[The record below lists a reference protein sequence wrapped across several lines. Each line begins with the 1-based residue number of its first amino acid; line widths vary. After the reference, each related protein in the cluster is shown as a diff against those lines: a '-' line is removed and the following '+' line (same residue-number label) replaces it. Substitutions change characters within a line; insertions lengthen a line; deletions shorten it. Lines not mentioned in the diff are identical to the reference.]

1 MNRKRL
7 SDNKETSEKQRSNH
21 VQKNIVK
28 ILYDK
33 KRNVAFDTEGVVVMS
48 ADGALMN
55 IDQGKRMG
63 KLLFFY
69 HRPVLEPVD
78 EQHGKKQL
86 TNKCTVEIRMDLLTM
101 ASIAA
106 SILEG
111 ISAPVEKLEKKQA
124 SIHTFVKQEKTESP
138 MYG

>member
-1 MNRKRL
+1 
-7 SDNKETSEKQRSNH
+7 
-21 VQKNIVK
+21 
-28 ILYDK
+28 
-33 KRNVAFDTEGVVVMS
+33 
-48 ADGALMN
+48 
-55 IDQGKRMG
+55 MG

-69 HRPVLEPVD
+69 HQPVLEPVD

-86 TNKCTVEIRMDLLTM
+86 TNKCTVEIRMDLRTM
-101 ASIAA
+101 ANIAA

-124 SIHTFVKQEKTESP
+124 SINTFVKQEKTESP